1 MKKHYSFFYMHND
14 ACARVCHASTRHDTC
29 MLVLVACG
37 VEHTRGYEREVAE
50 LQTQVHAVV
59 SAELVLTVSC

>member
-1 MKKHYSFFYMHND
+1 MH
-14 ACARVCHASTRHDTC
+14 ARAFVMRRRVMTRAW
-29 MLVLVACG
+29 LVLVACG